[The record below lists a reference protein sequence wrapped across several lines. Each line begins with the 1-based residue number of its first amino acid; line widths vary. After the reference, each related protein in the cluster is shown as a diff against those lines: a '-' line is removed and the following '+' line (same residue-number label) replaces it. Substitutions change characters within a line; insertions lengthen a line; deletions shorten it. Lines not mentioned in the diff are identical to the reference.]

1 MRIGILGGT
10 FNPIHNGHINIAL
23 NIREFL
29 RLDRVFFMLN
39 KIPPHKNNEEI
50 LSEENRLHMLNLAL
64 KDYVYFDVEKFELEK
79 NGISY
84 TYESL
89 EYLREIYRGSKL
101 FFIIGSDS
109 FMDFH
114 KWKEIE
120 KIFNSSNIVVYLRKE
135 SHRENII
142 KLKEKYEKL
151 YNGKIYL
158 YFGDIIMISST
169 EIRKRVLGG
178 EKINHLVP
186 NNVEEYI
193 LLNNLYLEEKNGL
206 WKNQRVFKRES

>member
-29 RLDRVFFMLN
+29 RLDRVFFMPN

-64 KDYVYFDVEKFELEK
+64 KDYVYFDVEKFELGK

-114 KWKEIE
+114 KWKEIK

-151 YNGKIYL
+151 YKGKIYL
-158 YFGDIIMISST
+158 YFGDIIMVSST
-169 EIRKRVLGG
+169 EIRKRVLSG

-186 NNVEEYI
+186 KNVEEYI

-206 WKNQRVFKRES
+206 